1 MSCKINSTLIVFFL
15 LFLGLNNCFS
25 QRQNLIGINTYGE
38 YNFSRNFGNSFGL
51 SYERKIN
58 AHFGLET
65 GISMRNSFEEFN
77 SNLTLPSGTIY
88 IVQKVRESFLSIPL
102 GVKYYTP
109 VVNAAI
115 GLNADYF
122 ADWEDESSDPN
133 TKITE
138 YSVSPKL
145 NWGGYAKV
153 SKPFNFS
160 HSVVLEP
167 EIRFSYFNQNTYY
180 YGLGISLKYSF

>member
-1 MSCKINSTLIVFFL
+1 MFCKINSTLIVFFL
-15 LFLGLNNCFS
+15 LLLGLNNCFS

-38 YNFSRNFGNSFGL
+38 YNFSGYFGNSFGI

-65 GISMRNSFEEFN
+65 GISLRNSFEEFN
-77 SNLTLPSGTIY
+77 SNLTLPSGTIN
-88 IVQKVRESFLSIPL
+88 IVQKVRESYLSIPL

-122 ADWEDESSDPN
+122 ADWKDESSNPYA
-133 TKITE
+133 KITE

-145 NWGGYAKV
+145 NWGGFVKV
-153 SKPFNFS
+153 SKQFKISQAF
-160 HSVVLEP
+160 VAEP
-167 EIRFSYFNQNTYY
+167 EIRFCYLDQNVYY
-180 YGLGISLKYSF
+180 YGIGVGVKYSF